1 MKQLYHSRV
10 SRICFSVY
18 LQSGIS
24 SEYDGKEAF
33 SRILRYSWTSQFVGY
48 LQGPTALTKCLKTSL
63 WICSIKTKPTDLD
76 FFFLFTFLLF
86 TFSYLHSYLHFLIY
100 KKKFQLFFWFNSQC
114 LKMKQ
119 FLYILW
125 MKPQA
130 IGCWPWC
137 LPTDSTWRA
146 MLPSESSVCSLA
158 TQT

>member
-18 LQSGIS
+18 LQSGIFFRVRWKRS
-24 SEYDGKEAF
+24 
-33 SRILRYSWTSQFVGY
+33 ILQDLAILLDFAICGLPT
-48 LQGPTALTKCLKTSL
+48 GPTALTKCLKTCL

-76 FFFLFTFLLF
+76 FFF
-86 TFSYLHSYLHFLIY
+86 SYLHFYYLHFLIYILIY

-119 FLYILW
+119 FLYILR

-146 MLPSESSVCSLA
+146 MFPSESSVCSLA